1 MIETLGTQA
10 VIAGLLLASHCR
22 KGVPMYSRLIGSTL
36 VVASLLVAPVIAF
49 AQTEPAAKPR
59 VTHHTMK
66 SGHVRTGT
74 TTGMSPTGSSPG
86 QGKAR
91 PGGQS
96 VSGKPAGS

>member
-1 MIETLGTQA
+1 MRVKLI
-10 VIAGLLLASHCR
+10 VSGLAA
-22 KGVPMYSRLIGSTL
+22 
-36 VVASLLVAPVIAF
+36 ASLLGAPVIAF
-49 AQTEPAAKPR
+49 AQTEPAAKPP

-66 SGHVRTGT
+66 SSHVRTGT

-96 VSGKPAGS
+96 VSGKPPGS